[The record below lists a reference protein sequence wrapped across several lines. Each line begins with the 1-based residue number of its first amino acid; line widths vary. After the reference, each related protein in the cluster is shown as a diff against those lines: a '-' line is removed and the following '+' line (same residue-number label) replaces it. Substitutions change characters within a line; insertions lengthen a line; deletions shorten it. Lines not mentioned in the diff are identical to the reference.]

1 MCWHVWKLWATC
13 QPFSRCALSNL
24 CAMKD
29 HAPLAQVSRW
39 QILIKKIWFR
49 PYIPSFPVPDVSSDW
64 IRVVPVSTAQG
75 SISRFNFQIHF
86 PDSIPRFAFT
96 TSLTLSSVQVFSTR
110 NDNWAVYKLLSQT
123 ISAWSLP
130 PVQKLWTNVS
140 LVSQCVPTPL
150 PFISQQSAASPQFLT
165 AWGVSPFKFTS
176 LLRMLLAWKVVTGLC
191 SFDWHL
197 SSHETASSV
206 SVSPSC
212 TCSTRRSLDLG
223 QLMPR
228 RYGGWEGGSHGDFNV
243 LPSGKRPRYWRSPT
257 LPRWPS
263 ETIMVLVLG
272 CSGRTFRFQILQM
285 LFDWL
290 SVFRSY
296 LPVFAY

>member
-1 MCWHVWKLWATC
+1 MDEC
-13 QPFSRCALSNL
+13 FSCFSV
-24 CAMKD
+24 C
-29 HAPLAQVSRW
+29 
-39 QILIKKIWFR
+39 
-49 PYIPSFPVPDVSSDW
+49 PYPSTIYFTTVRSFP
-64 IRVVPVSTAQG
+64 
-75 SISRFNFQIHF
+75 SISYRMR
-86 PDSIPRFAFT
+86 S
-96 TSLTLSSVQVFSTR
+96 
-110 NDNWAVYKLLSQT
+110 
-123 ISAWSLP
+123 
-130 PVQKLWTNVS
+130 
-140 LVSQCVPTPL
+140 
-150 PFISQQSAASPQFLT
+150 
-165 AWGVSPFKFTS
+165 SPFKFTS